1 MAKALFGVSTGSDP
15 RVTSRLATE
24 NRLLRQRVADLEAV
38 VLRLQMD
45 NDELSAHATSDQ
57 DVLAHA

>member
-24 NRLLRQRVADLEAV
+24 NRVLRQRVADLEAV
-38 VLRLQMD
+38 ILRLQMD
-45 NDELSAHATSDQ
+45 NDELTANLTSDQ

>member
-1 MAKALFGVSTGSDP
+1 MAKALFSVSTGSDP

-24 NRLLRQRVADLEAV
+24 NRVLRQRVADLEAV

-45 NDELSAHATSDQ
+45 NDEMTASLKTDQ